1 MSYSDIV
8 GWDLGGAHLK
18 AAYLDDCGKLRRV
31 IQFPCP
37 LWRGLDHLR
46 QAVDAV
52 MAAVPAGIRY
62 HAVTMTGELVDLF
75 DSRVQGVQ
83 RLASVMEEKLAPA
96 DIGFYAGCDGFL
108 QAHAVAASAEKV
120 SSNNWLASAS
130 FVAQCVAEALFVDI
144 GSTTTDIVI
153 CKDGDVLARGADDH
167 QRLISDELVYTGVV
181 RTSLMAETE
190 KIPFRGEWVSLMAE
204 HFATMADVYR
214 VTGELPLHA
223 DQLPS
228 ADSGAKTL
236 VASCRRLAR
245 MLGLDLDA
253 APMEDWSR
261 VAAYLSELQLQRLMR
276 ACELSLSRGLLSR
289 NALLLGAG
297 VGRFLVAKLADRL
310 QRQYMDFASLLD
322 MGYLE
327 IGDPADCTPAVA
339 VAKLARIRL

>member
-1 MSYSDIV
+1 MPYSDIM

-18 AAYLDDCGKLRRV
+18 AAHLDDRGKLRQV
-31 IQFPCP
+31 IQLPCP

-46 QAVDAV
+46 LAVDGV
-52 MAAVPAGIRY
+52 MAAVPARIRY

-96 DIGFYAGCDGFL
+96 ELGFYAGCDGFL
-108 QAHAVAASAEKV
+108 QPHAVASTAAKV
-120 SSNNWLASAS
+120 SSSNWLASAS
-130 FVAQCVAEALFVDI
+130 FVAQCVPEALFVDI
-144 GSTTTDIVI
+144 GSTTSDIVI

-167 QRLISDELVYTGVV
+167 QRLISGELVYTGVV

-214 VTGELPLHA
+214 VTGELPIHA

-228 ADSGAKTL
+228 ADGGAKTL
-236 VASCRRLAR
+236 IASARRLAR

-253 APMEDWSR
+253 APMEDWAR
-261 VAAYLSELQLQRLMR
+261 VAGYLSELQLQRLMR
-276 ACELSLSRGLLSR
+276 ACEFSLSRGLLGQ

-297 VGRFLVAKLADRL
+297 VGRFLVEKLADRL
-310 QRQYMDFASLLD
+310 QRKYLDFSSLLD
-322 MGYLE
+322 TGSLVV
-327 IGDPADCTPAVA
+327 GDPADCTPAVA
-339 VAKLARIRL
+339 VAKLARTRL

>member
-1 MSYSDIV
+1 MPSSDIM

-18 AAYLDDCGKLRRV
+18 AAHLDDRGKLRQV
-31 IQFPCP
+31 IQLPCP
-37 LWRGLDHLR
+37 LWLGLDHLR
-46 QAVDAV
+46 QAVDGV
-52 MAAVPAGIRY
+52 MAAVSARIRY

-96 DIGFYAGCDGFL
+96 ELGFYAGCDGFL
-108 QAHAVAASAEKV
+108 QAHAVAGTAEKV
-120 SSNNWLASAS
+120 SSSNWLASAS
-130 FVAQCVAEALFVDI
+130 FVAQCVPEALFVDI
-144 GSTTTDIVI
+144 GSTTSDIVI
-153 CKDGDVLARGADDH
+153 CKDGDVLARGDDDH
-167 QRLISDELVYTGVV
+167 QRLISGELVYTGVV

-214 VTGELPLHA
+214 VTGELPRHA

-228 ADSGAKTL
+228 ADGGAKTL
-236 VASCRRLAR
+236 NASARRLAR

-253 APMEDWSR
+253 APMEDWAR

-276 ACELSLSRGLLSR
+276 ACEFSLSRGLLGR

-310 QRQYMDFASLLD
+310 QRQYLDFSSLLD
-322 MGYLE
+322 TGYLE
-327 IGDPADCTPAVA
+327 VGDPADCTPAVA
-339 VAKLARIRL
+339 VAELARTRL